1 VGSVNYPVIIVVG
14 ILTMAYTAYGGLFIS
29 IITDQVQA
37 LLVICF
43 IAILSIFVAVT
54 FREPLTKPL
63 PESLGPNEY
72 GYSAIFSMPCSLLAA
87 TVFR

>member
-37 LLVICF
+37 MLIIVF
-43 IAILSIFVAVT
+43 IAILSVSN
-54 FREPLTKPL
+54 LL
-63 PESLGPNEY
+63 
-72 GYSAIFSMPCSLLAA
+72 FSS
-87 TVFR
+87 